1 MDRVNIGCWITKML
15 YTLYYTSYMCRE
27 LEELTKN
34 DNKLNLTPINDFM
47 SLKNETMD
55 GIRTHDLL
63 V

>member
-1 MDRVNIGCWITKML
+1 
-15 YTLYYTSYMCRE
+15 MCRE